1 MLVQADKRVHIV
13 ATSNTTVNQ
22 TANSSQNATTSVF
35 AANIGSLLDNLQP
48 LNDEDLQALAKVQ
61 VMLLNKMGNNGYK
74 NKT

>member
-1 MLVQADKRVHIV
+1 MLVQADKRVHID

>member
-1 MLVQADKRVHIV
+1 MLVQADKRVHID

-22 TANSSQNATTSVF
+22 TANSSQNATASVF